1 MNFQGC
7 EPSEIRAAIRA
18 GAYAGPTAGLAPEY
32 VQTNLVVVPS
42 DFAADMADLCA
53 RNPVPCALIE
63 TLGPGKY
70 HPACAPDADI
80 RTDLPQY
87 RVYRKGLLLEKRRD
101 IVDLWHED
109 FVTFLIGC
117 SYTFEYALEQAGFV
131 MRHHAEGKSVPMYK
145 TTLRLMPAGR
155 LWGHMI
161 VSMRPFKAE
170 DVDDVREITRPYRAA
185 HGEPVH
191 WGDPEAIG
199 IRRIDHPDE
208 GDPVT
213 IERGEVP
220 VFWGCGVTPQNVAIE
235 SRAPY
240 VIVHEP
246 GHMFI
251 TDMRHEDL
259 VIDPRQSI
267 RR

>member
-1 MNFQGC
+1 MNAISTD
-7 EPSEIRAAIRA
+7 PREIREAIRS
-18 GAYAGPTAGLAPEY
+18 GAYAGPTAGLAPDY
-32 VQTNLVVVPS
+32 VQTNLVIVPS
-42 DFAADMADLCA
+42 DYASDMADLCA
-53 RNPVPCALIE
+53 RNPVPCALVE
-63 TLGPGKY
+63 VLPHGRFT
-70 HPACAPDADI
+70 PACAPDADI

-87 RVYRKGLLLEKRRD
+87 RVYRKGLLLEKRAD
-101 IVDLWHED
+101 ILDLWRED

-117 SYTFEYALEQAGFV
+117 SYTFEHALQQAGFV
-131 MRHHAEGKSVPMYK
+131 MRHHAEGKSVPMYR
-145 TTLRLMPAGR
+145 TAINLMPAGR

-161 VSMRPFKAE
+161 VSMRPFKPQ
-170 DVDDVREITRPYRAA
+170 DVDAVREITRPYRAA

-199 IRRIDHPDE
+199 IRRLDRPDE
-208 GDPVT
+208 GDAVT
-213 IERGEVP
+213 VERGEIP

-235 SRAPY
+235 SRIPY

-251 TDMRHEDL
+251 TNMHHEEL
-259 VIDPRQSI
+259 ISQSPSA